1 MKVTHKSRVYIA
13 DGVTYPTLA
22 SLASAHGITREGAR
36 LRILSP
42 RQAWF
47 RVIDGVTQQKYQE
60 PRRGRGPNLPKNGEN
75 E

>member
-36 LRILSP
+36 WRISSP
-42 RQAWF
+42 SHRWF

-60 PRRGRGPNLPKNGEN
+60 SRRGRGPKLPKNGEN
-75 E
+75 K